1 MNRVVR
7 SVAVIFTAA
16 LAACTHPEA
25 SLSLLIPGDPL
36 PVVRL
41 RAEPYS
47 FSYNS
52 GLDQPGRIVVRDPSS
67 WQAIW
72 AQIYRGYSPMPSA
85 PAVDFS
91 REMIVVVA
99 LGSRSSG
106 GYSILVDGANEA
118 RNAGLVVT
126 VRSISPGP
134 KCGVTAALTQPVD
147 IARVPRRE
155 GEVGFLE
162 HAEVHTCE

>member
-1 MNRVVR
+1 MNQRVR
-7 SVAVIFTAA
+7 AVALLFTAVM
-16 LAACTHPEA
+16 AACTHPEA

-36 PVVRL
+36 PIVRL

-47 FSYNS
+47 YSSNS

-67 WQAIW
+67 WQALW
-72 AQIYRGYSPMPSA
+72 GQIHRGRTPVPSV

-106 GYSILVDGANEA
+106 GYGILVDGANEA

-126 VRSISPGP
+126 VRSISPGS
-134 KCGVTAALTQPVD
+134 KCGVTAAITQPVD
-147 IARVPRRE
+147 IARVPRRD